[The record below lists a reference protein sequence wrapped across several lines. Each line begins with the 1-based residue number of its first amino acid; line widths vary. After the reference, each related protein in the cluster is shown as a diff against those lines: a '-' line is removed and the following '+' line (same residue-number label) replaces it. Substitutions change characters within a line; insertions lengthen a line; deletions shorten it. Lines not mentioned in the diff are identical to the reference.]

1 MMENLDASVPLNKND
16 AASMALTFKALSDPT
31 RLRLLAV
38 LFKGETCVN
47 DLAEALKISQSA
59 VSHQL
64 QRLRLLG
71 FVSARREGQQI
82 FYRVD
87 DAHIGD
93 LFQRA
98 LEHSRHIHSELG
110 SK

>member
-1 MMENLDASVPLNKND
+1 
-16 AASMALTFKALSDPT
+16 
-31 RLRLLAV
+31 
-38 LFKGETCVN
+38 
-47 DLAEALKISQSA
+47 
-59 VSHQL
+59 
-64 QRLRLLG
+64 
-71 FVSARREGQQI
+71 VSARREGQQI